1 MALNLE
7 ELGQVCRAAAAR
19 PGLQVM
25 VGFNRRFSP
34 FAEQAARLLA
44 GRGGPLCMNMTV
56 NAGYVPPD
64 HWVQDPVR
72 GGGRII
78 GEACHFIDLL
88 AFLAGS
94 PVRAVSAMMVGGEAA
109 VREDK
114 MTIGLAFEDGSVGT
128 VNYFANGSGRYP
140 KELLEVFSDRRTLHL
155 DNFRRMTGYGFPGFR
170 KMKRLSQDKGHDA
183 EYAGFLQKVEAGGAP
198 LVPLDD
204 LVNVTLASFAAVTSA
219 REGRSIVLAEEYA
232 AFLADLAEP
241 RGADAETAC

>member
-1 MALNLE
+1 H
-7 ELGQVCRAAAAR
+7 
-19 PGLQVM
+19 
-25 VGFNRRFSP
+25 
-34 FAEQAARLLA
+34 RLLA

-88 AFLAGS
+88 AFLGGS

-114 MTIGLAFEDGSVGT
+114 MTIGLAFEDGSIGT

-204 LVNVTLASFAAVTSA
+204 LLNVTLASFAALTSA
-219 REGRSIVLAEEYA
+219 REARSVVLAEEYA